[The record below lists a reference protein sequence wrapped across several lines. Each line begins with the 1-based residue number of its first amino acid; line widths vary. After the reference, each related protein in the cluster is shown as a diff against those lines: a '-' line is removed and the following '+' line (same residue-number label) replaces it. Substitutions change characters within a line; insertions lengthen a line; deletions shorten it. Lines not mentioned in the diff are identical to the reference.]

1 MSDTC
6 DGLIEDY
13 KVGIDLVDDEHDVLV
28 GLADTLMTTLQS
40 DNPDRDVVLMQL
52 DALYEFSASHFD
64 HEETIMRNVNYPALF
79 AHMAQHSQ
87 LKEEFSTIQDSIR
100 QTDDPAVWKGMTT
113 ILRHWVQ
120 RHVQNS
126 DVQLR
131 DYIHAGIC
139 QKTD

>member
-6 DGLIEDY
+6 DGLIEDN
-13 KVGIDLVDDEHDVLV
+13 KIGIDLVDDEHDVLF
-28 GLADTLMTTLQS
+28 GLADTLMATLQS
-40 DNPDRDVVLMQL
+40 ETPDRDVVLMQL
-52 DALYEFSASHFD
+52 DALYAFAASHFN
-64 HEETIMRNVNYPALF
+64 HEETIMRNVNYPGLF
-79 AHMAQHSQ
+79 THMAQHSQ

-100 QTDDPAVWKGMTT
+100 QTDDTAVWKGMTK

-126 DVQLR
+126 DVKLR
-131 DYIHAGIC
+131 DYIHAGVC